1 MMLAAITALLSLPL
15 VTSHRFNKSLITV
28 TRNMF
33 SWSSAIDPEIE
44 PTAQQSVLRP
54 DHDQSF
60 LAASCARSASCIWR
74 SVSSWS
80 RWAR

>member
-15 VTSHRFNKSLITV
+15 VTSHRLSRSLITV
-28 TRNMF
+28 TRKRF

-44 PTAQQSVLRP
+44 PTAQHSVLRP
-54 DHDQSF
+54 PHDQSF
-60 LAASCARSASCIWR
+60 FAASCARRASCIWR